1 MAILAGDAL
10 LNFSFETACKAF
22 TDGANP
28 AQDVRVAKA
37 LKVFGKKAGI
47 FGMIGGQVVDV
58 EKTGQPLVEEE
69 IAFIY
74 ELKTCALLEASMMIG
89 AILGGA
95 SEEELKL
102 VERMAKNIGTA
113 FQIQDDILDLIG
125 DEAKLGKPI
134 GSDEKNEKTT
144 YVTLHGLETSSA
156 EVKRLSAEAVELAK
170 QLNASEFLQEL
181 ITYLTVREN

>member
-1 MAILAGDAL
+1 
-10 LNFSFETACKAF
+10 
-22 TDGANP
+22 
-28 AQDVRVAKA
+28 
-37 LKVFGKKAGI
+37 
-47 FGMIGGQVVDV
+47 
-58 EKTGQPLVEEE
+58 
-69 IAFIY
+69 
-74 ELKTCALLEASMMIG
+74 MMIG

-102 VERMAKNIGTA
+102 VERMAKNIGMA

-125 DEAKLGKPI
+125 DEAKLGKPV

-144 YVTLHGLETSSA
+144 YVTLHGLEASSA

-170 QLNASEFLQEL
+170 QVNTSEFLQEL